1 MSIEDPRI
9 SATASENVSHD
20 FRQDI
25 HEDASIETSARQGV
39 EVAQA
44 DNNQQPEKTDRV
56 PAAPQTAAASAHPA
70 EIVPD
75 QNNVAH
81 LPADVSIDDIRVE
94 GNNLVLIQADGT
106 EIVIVNGALH
116 VPTFLLGEVELPQQ
130 AVIAAL
136 EQNNINVAA
145 GPDGSYSAHSGSP
158 SSGGNFDTIQ
168 QPPHLPPLIADLLQN
183 TDQPDGQPG
192 RLFGG
197 VGRHGQDATPPTSPA
212 VPDGSP
218 TVSLHVINLGNLA
231 ATLVL
236 DESAGIQ
243 TSPDNDTALADVA
256 DLFKGVSNQGFD
268 GHMNGAQYAT
278 AGLLQADI
286 QFGING
292 PAATN
297 AVQWSL
303 ELGSGN
309 NHDSGLKTTGGH
321 EIYFFEENGLIVGRY
336 DAENG
341 EVTSA
346 DPTAFAL
353 AIDPVT
359 GQLSMVQYVSIYNTD
374 SNSQDEID
382 FIKSGQVLAK
392 VTVSDFDGDKVDATV
407 DIGDKIGFS
416 DDGPILI
423 SVPAP
428 AGDYSGSFFFDGFTS
443 NGNAWNENSGVNNT
457 GVSGNW
463 HIAWADGSEGTPQLE
478 RVGDGYLGMH
488 SSTNGY
494 MIDLDASPGDVAV
507 SQVLKLAEG
516 ESYTLTFEAGAAQ
529 AGSKHLVVTFGG
541 VVVLEIDPPG
551 QMTTYSISIVGGAGN
566 ASNTLE
572 FKETGDADYYGTFL
586 ANVSVTGNSAIL
598 DDEDI
603 GKTGN
608 QGGTGDDGHGATA
621 TGTIDFDAGSD
632 GLGHIQITGLGSV
645 AGLGNAALSVM
656 YIDGTGKGTA
666 EVLGDGVWTPNGQ
679 GGSMSWSSLHVQ
691 NAIVVTVNADGTY
704 SVTLNAALAH
714 PATGTEDNLVLNF
727 GFDIYDGDGD
737 HVSGTISVNVDDD
750 SPSINQQALQ
760 SATVAEDDI
769 KTSFSQGT
777 SPNDGNADGSYT
789 GNASNNLP
797 GPATVSGSI
806 ANVVN
811 FGNDGKGGFS
821 FVSETTIK
829 TTLGALGLSSHHI
842 ALSYSIEDGALT
854 AKAGGH
860 VVFTL
865 TLSNDGDYTF
875 KLFDQIDHA
884 AGATRL
890 PVDFGGLIQ
899 ATDGDGDSI
908 PLTGGLKIAITDDAP
923 TTAGRAY
930 VSGTVEE
937 EQLNGNEDTSGGSGS
952 ATDDDISH
960 HGHFHDNTTAVVS
973 GSGANSLATL
983 VNTGADEGG
992 HFSFNS
998 ELVGDAIKTDGGAS
1012 VKSGG
1017 SLVSVTSVA
1026 EGVDA
1031 NGHYQTIT
1039 AGTTGEG
1046 AHSVF
1051 TLTVYDNGSWKFELK
1066 DNLDHSYGNN
1076 GEGVLKLDL
1085 SSLVQYTD
1093 FDNDSVTLDAKS
1105 FLVSVIDDVP
1115 VAAISASDRV
1125 APTLETQDH
1134 DTIGS
1139 GAGGTD
1145 TTAADFSG
1153 AFKITASYGADGA
1166 GTTNTTYAL
1175 SLSGNSHHDDHDDW
1189 DRGGFGDRVDSGLES
1204 NDHAIYLYE
1213 INGVIVGSTA
1223 SSSHSVGLSNT
1234 IFTISVDG
1242 TGKVTLTQYDAI
1254 DHVGNGNG
1262 SVISLDEGLVKLTAT
1277 VTITDHD
1284 GDKATDSASI
1294 DLGCNIKFDDDTP
1307 SITLTAG
1314 SDAALTLTTQDA
1326 DTIGNK
1332 SDTDSQNFAGV
1343 FPVGSSSYGA
1353 DGAGNIVKSYALS
1366 VTGQPD
1372 SHNRVDSLLD
1382 SHGQTI
1388 YLYKIGNTVYGS
1400 TSTSSNSSDVLQKA
1414 VFKIEVDN
1422 AGTDAGTVKLTQY
1435 SAIDHGGDGTVVSLA
1450 DNLVKLTATAT
1461 ITDGDGDQKSSNATI
1476 DLGGNISFEDD
1487 RPSIDV
1493 TVKSDAITVTT
1504 QDGDTIGTSYDKA
1517 TTSFTG
1523 AFTFATAYGADGAAT
1538 ANALVKSYALD
1549 VTGNVVNGLVN
1560 SGLESHDQAIY
1571 LYKIGGAIYGS
1582 TSTSSD
1588 TSAVQQ
1594 NAVFKIEVSSAGDV
1608 TLTQYDAIDHGGNGT
1623 LVSLADNL
1631 VKLTATATVT
1641 DGDNDQR
1648 SDSASIDL
1656 GGNIKFEDATPQAN
1670 KTTAASLDDEA
1681 QSNGIDQG
1689 AGDLTGAN
1697 LKTTSGTL
1705 NFSAGADGVKSIAI
1719 TGLSVINSK
1728 GVSNGDL
1735 YVLYV
1740 DNSGVAHA
1748 EKVTFAWNGTT
1759 NSYVGTSAHFSGSGG
1774 QAAAVVV
1781 TVDQTGAYSISINAP
1796 LADPFNTS
1804 ANTVVAGSKYE
1815 DNLTLNFTYQVMDGD
1830 NDTSSNTLSVTINDD
1845 SPTLGTASSAI
1856 SVTGIGTPVTGILDF
1871 HAGADGAG
1879 HASLAGNNAP
1889 ENLVSGGQAVHY
1901 WVSDDGAT
1909 LIAYTGNGLNADGT
1923 PKDGATLVFKLEIA
1937 NNEQGYT
1944 FTEYKAF
1951 GTSTTTTTTTAETL
1965 TDLDHA
1971 NKKAESVN
1979 ITTDNGTIVAVVSG
1993 GHVDSKGHVVSQ
2005 LVNSSNQGF
2014 GLESNNIG
2022 AGDYLEFN
2030 FHQTVDSQPDPTS
2043 VTFSFFKDA
2052 TVQYV
2057 VHYSD
2062 GTTASGSATVIAAN
2076 GLTITAPGHATIL
2089 DVEFSNIDD
2098 KTKIDL
2104 SSVTIGTT
2112 TTTTTTSSTTDL
2124 SFTANLTDGDGD
2136 AVTATINVHAVTNS
2150 APTITVTPTGGV
2162 AGGHNSVDEAG
2173 LSTGSHHADGSAAST
2188 GTIQLNDAD
2197 GNGDIKSVTIDGHTF
2212 AVTDLVGTT
2221 GQTVEGDHGTL
2232 KVYGYNSSNGTLS
2245 YSYTLTTAVTGT
2257 TANNGANI
2265 VTGGD
2270 SFTVSVTDKSGA
2282 TSSTGA
2288 ITIDIKDDVPTAN
2301 ADSSTQSV
2309 ENAAVV
2315 VNVLANDV
2323 AGADGVDPSTANGK
2337 VSLVAGSV
2345 RLDGTTLVADSHV
2358 VYLGNGQFQYTPAAG
2373 EEGTVTFRYQIVD
2386 GDGDPSVATVTITL
2400 HADSTPT
2407 ISIGTVSDTSVNEAG
2422 LAGGST
2428 ATTDDPTNT
2437 QDASETATGSFKIE
2451 TGEDTVGHVYVTDK
2465 DNHQIDVTNAG
2476 TAGIMVH
2483 GQYGDLT
2490 VTHSGGAYSYSYTLA
2505 DKTSGDTAHESF
2517 AVQVVD
2523 SDGDPQST
2531 TLTINIVDDVPTA
2544 NSDAKAVTA
2553 NDTLAVNAV
2562 DGVLHNDIAGADGF
2576 ASGGAVVGVE
2586 AGATAGGEASST
2598 VGQTVPGT
2606 YGTLT
2611 LNADGSYS
2619 YVADEDA
2626 AKNLIKGATETDTF
2640 TYTIKDGDGD
2650 LAHTTLTF
2658 TVTGANHLPTV
2669 SVTPAGGGHNLVD
2682 EAGIA
2687 ATGTQ
2692 SAGSAAGDGSSVTT
2706 GTITLT
2712 DVDGNSDI
2720 KSVTIG
2726 DDTFDVADLVGPTGE
2741 TVEGTHGTLTVYGYD
2756 AVNGTLSYSYTL
2768 TSAVTGSAANN
2779 GAETVTG
2786 GDSFTVSVTDK
2797 SGDTSSPSSTI
2808 TIDIKDDV
2816 PSVVVTKTGD
2826 DAGIVATTD
2835 DVTGSNNSLTAD
2847 FSNLFTAEPTYGA
2860 DGNGGGAV
2868 PALSYSLSVEG
2879 LSSSVDHV
2887 ASNLTAMGGGTIYL
2901 TQLPNGT
2908 IVGYTGSTVPTG
2920 TSGSGV
2926 VFSASV
2932 NSDTGVVTLTQYAAI
2947 DHGSSDLA
2955 TLTDGLVHL
2964 TASTTVTDG
2973 DGDVGSGSKTIDIG
2987 ANLQFQDAKP
2997 LAPNAISVTVNAG
3010 STQSAQAVNA
3020 AFVLDVSRSISNADY
3035 IKELQAVEAAAEKL
3049 FTSSGTAITVI
3060 AFADSAKTLETYADY
3075 STLKAAIDSLISTA
3089 NAAGNTVQSA
3099 RAGINT
3105 TGTDYTDALNEV
3117 RNSFNPVSGSN
3128 KQVFFISDGDPN
3140 QNTSFGLP
3148 TTNDAYNQWK
3158 SYVTS
3163 KGINV
3168 TAIGIG
3174 GDVSTNTLGQ
3184 VDVDAHGGPT
3194 AVVSLTNFGALVD
3207 TLVALVPVA
3216 ASTNGSILTGT
3227 SGEVLG
3233 SFGADGG
3240 HVQSITIDGK
3250 TYAYDASAANSVT
3263 PANGGP
3269 TSSHYVTIQTAN
3281 GGTLTFYFVND
3292 AGHSA
3297 GDYSYTAPATVTH
3310 NEQEVINFTL
3320 VDNDGDP
3327 ASNTLTINVH
3337 DTTPPAAP
3345 VIASVVDNVPS
3356 SGTATIASGG
3366 VTNDNTPTI
3375 SGTAEAGATVH
3386 IYANGSS
3393 TEIGHT
3399 TADATTGA
3407 WTFTPT
3413 ALADATY
3420 TFTAKATDAAG
3431 NTGAASGVYT
3441 VTVDA
3446 TAPTAAV
3453 AITSIAED
3461 TGTSNTDFITNDS
3474 SLVVRGTNGTL
3485 ATGETVQISTDGGTT
3500 WNPVTPGTGSSSGTW
3515 SYTVSNATT
3524 TTYEVRVVDL
3534 AGNIGNTASQ
3544 LVTIDKVA
3552 PTVTIAVDQTSFNL
3566 ADKTATVTLTF
3577 SETPKN
3583 FVLEDISASHG
3594 TISNLQST
3602 TNPLVYTATY
3612 VADSYTG
3619 TDTIKVNAN
3628 KFTDTAGNSN
3638 TAASSV
3644 SFNIDTQAPSA
3655 PTLALGTGVANG
3667 ATAAEATASAG
3678 VIKVTGESGDAITV
3692 TFTNGANSVSKTLS
3706 GNGSAQAVTLTSGDL
3721 ATLGDGTVTVSATQ
3735 TDAAGNAQTAAAT
3748 TTSFVLDMHAPT
3760 VVITDDVSATT
3771 ANIADGAITYTL
3783 TFSEAVSGL
3792 TVDEITVTG
3801 GTKGTLTA
3809 VSSTVYKLDVT
3820 PAADTDTGTITVKVS
3835 SNVVTDAAG
3844 NGNTEATQA
3853 TQSYDTKAPTA
3864 PGKPDLATTSDS
3876 GSSNTDNIT
3885 NDNTPTFTGT
3895 GTTGSVVTLYDG
3907 TTAIGVGTVVNGNYS
3922 ITASTLLDGTHSI
3935 TAVTTDAAGN
3945 STSSAALSVVI
3956 DTAAPEVSG
3965 STSNLINGS
3974 GKFSLSVTDTGGS
3987 GVSTVHV
3994 AAGSSS
4000 FDPSLASGTAT
4011 NGTWQKSTQS
4021 ISNNSSLTITLTDV
4035 AGNIATKGG
4044 TAPAGTSGEAI
4055 NLALSAPA
4063 DHAGAVSL
4071 TVAGLPAGW
4080 SLNEGTHNADGT
4092 WSVMTNDPSSLTV
4105 TSPDGYTGALVLQVT
4120 QTWTNSDGSTGTAY
4134 IADNVEAYAKGSPI
4148 FAWSGDDTLTASS
4161 GDDTLVFANKIGT
4174 DVVHSFD
4181 TARDKIDLIGFAGFS
4196 SFADVL
4202 AHLST
4207 DASGNAVIT
4216 LGDGQTITLA
4226 GVSAASLSADD
4237 FLFNETPVT
4246 HNTGDMVLAD
4256 GSLMPFSGTLDN
4268 TGSIHIASTGSE
4280 TNFEIVQHGLTLTG
4294 GGTVTLSDNAA
4305 NVIFGSA
4312 DSVMLTNVDN
4322 TISGAGQLGE
4332 GHLTLVNKGTIIAD
4346 GSNAL
4351 VIDTGDH
4358 AVVNTGTLEATGT
4371 GGLDVHSDI
4380 VNDGLLWAN
4389 GGNLDLEGNVSGNG
4403 TVHLSGHAGL
4413 EIGGAFSQAIILDTD
4428 AQSAITIDHA
4438 ASFTGTIA
4446 GLDGNDT
4453 LHFGD
4458 ISAATASF
4466 SYAENAAGT
4475 GGLLTVTDG
4484 THTATIGLNG
4494 DYSAGDFSIGSDGGL
4509 VEIDFSGIGHL
4520 YGTDG
4525 SDTLT
4530 SGGGYTM
4537 TGGAGADTFVLDT
4550 DALKDVSMA
4559 DVITDYKAS
4568 EGDTLDV
4575 SKLLDSLLGHE
4586 ASEAEALASVKTTVS
4601 GADTV
4606 VSVNANGGWH
4616 DVAVL
4621 QNTTEAVK
4629 ILFDDKH
4636 DTTTAPHV
4644 G

>member
-44 DNNQQPEKTDRV
+44 DNSQQPEKTDRV
-56 PAAPQTAAASAHPA
+56 PAAPQTVAASAHPT

-243 TSPDNDTALADVA
+243 TSPDNDTALSDIA

-297 AVQWSL
+297 AIQWSL

-346 DPTAFAL
+346 DPAAFAL

-529 AGSKHLVVTFGG
+529 AGNKHLVVTFGG

-572 FKETGDADYYGTFL
+572 FKETGHADYYGTFL

-598 DDEDI
+598 DDEDV
-603 GKTGN
+603 GKAGN

-621 TGTIDFDAGSD
+621 FGTIDFDAGSD
-632 GLGHIQITGLGSV
+632 GLGHIQITGLESV

-656 YIDGTGKGTA
+656 YIDDAGKGTA
-666 EVLGDGVWTPNGQ
+666 EALGEGVWTPNGQ

-750 SPSINQQALQ
+750 SPSINREALQ

-769 KTSFSQGT
+769 KTSLSQGT

-811 FGNDGKGGFS
+811 FGSDGKGGFS
-821 FVSETTIK
+821 FTGDLSS
-829 TTLGALGLSSHHI
+829 LGALSSHGD
-842 ALSYSIEDGALT
+842 ALSYTVANGVLT
-854 AKAGGH
+854 ATAGEGEGAR

-875 KLFDQIDHA
+875 KLFDQLDH
-884 AGATRL
+884 GTDATNGS
-890 PVDFGGLIQ
+890 VSIDFGGLIQ

-923 TTAGRAY
+923 TTAGRAH

-960 HGHFHDNTTAVVS
+960 HGHFHDNTTPLVS

-998 ELVGDAIKTDGGAS
+998 ELVGNAIETDGGAS

-1046 AHSVF
+1046 AHDVF

-1066 DNLDHSYGNN
+1066 DNLDHNYGNN

-1115 VAAISASDRV
+1115 VAAISASDSK

-1145 TTAADFSG
+1145 TASADFSG
-1153 AFKITASYGADGA
+1153 AFKITSSYGADGA

-1189 DRGGFGDRVDSGLES
+1189 DLGGFGDRVDSGLES

-1284 GDKATDSASI
+1284 GDKATNSASI

-1326 DTIGNK
+1326 DTIDTKYSAK
-1332 SDTDSQNFAGV
+1332 SDAASQNFAGV
-1343 FPVGSSSYGA
+1343 FTVGSSSYGA

-1461 ITDGDGDQKSSNATI
+1461 ITDGDGDQKNSNATI
-1476 DLGGNISFEDD
+1476 DLGGNIRFEDD
-1487 RPSIDV
+1487 GPSIDV

-1504 QDGDTIGTSYDKA
+1504 QDGDTIGANFDTS
-1517 TTSFTG
+1517 TTGFAG
-1523 AFTFATAYGADGAAT
+1523 AFTLATSYGADGAAPT
-1538 ANALVKSYALD
+1538 DGLVKSYALD
-1549 VTGNVVNGLVN
+1549 VTGNAVNGLVN

-1608 TLTQYDAIDHGGNGT
+1608 TLTQYDAIDHGDNSSV
-1623 LVSLADNL
+1623 VSLANNL
-1631 VKLTATATVT
+1631 VKLTATATIT

-1656 GGNIKFEDATPQAN
+1656 GGNIRFEDATPQARL
-1670 KTTAASLDDEA
+1670 TTTDSLDDEA
-1681 QSNGIDQG
+1681 QANGING
-1689 AGDLTGAN
+1689 SAGDLSGDN

-1759 NSYVGTSAHFSGSGG
+1759 SSYVGTSAHFSGSGG
-1774 QAAAVVV
+1774 QDAAVVV
-1781 TVDQTGAYSISINAP
+1781 TVSQAGAYTVTINAP

-1815 DNLTLNFTYQVMDGD
+1815 DNLTLNFTYRVTDGD
-1830 NDTSSNTLSVTINDD
+1830 NDTQSNTLSVTVNDD
-1845 SPTLGTASSAI
+1845 SPTMGNATSAI
-1856 SVTGIGTPVTGILDF
+1856 SVTGIGAVNGTLDF

-1879 HASLAGNNAP
+1879 HASLAGNTAP
-1889 ENLVSGGQAVHY
+1889 ENLVSNGEPVHY
-1901 WVSDDGAT
+1901 WVSSDGAT
-1909 LIAYTGNGLNADGT
+1909 LIAYTGAVVTSQPTAN
-1923 PKDGATLVFKLEIA
+1923 LVFKLVI
-1937 NNEQGYT
+1937 NNSESGYT
-1944 FTEYKAF
+1944 FTEYASF
-1951 GTSTTTTTTTAETL
+1951 GTSTTTTTSTATVYG
-1965 TDLDHA
+1965 DA
-1971 NKKAESVN
+1971 NHGLSYSNQPQDTVKVSSGGQ
-1979 ITTDNGTIVAVVSG
+1979 TVAVVSG
-1993 GHVDSKGHVVSQ
+1993 SDD
-2005 LVNSSNQGF
+2005 VNSSSNGF
-2014 GLESNNIG
+2014 GIG
-2022 AGDYLEFN
+2022 NANFN
-2030 FHQTVDSQPDPTS
+2030 YGEKIKFDFNSSGPNS
-2043 VTFSFFKDA
+2043 VTFGFSAGASSEKVSYKVIF
-2052 TVQYV
+2052 
-2057 VHYSD
+2057 SD
-2062 GTTASGSATVIAAN
+2062 NTSQNYTNVGTGGPLTIAAAAGKTIASVEFTGTTSGES
-2076 GLTITAPGHATIL
+2076 L
-2089 DVEFSNIDD
+2089 
-2098 KTKIDL
+2098 KIDL
-2104 SSVTIGTT
+2104 STVTVGTT
-2112 TTTTTTSSTTDL
+2112 TTTTTVSTTTDL
-2124 SFTANLTDGDGD
+2124 HFTAKLTDGDGD
-2136 AVTATINVHAVTNS
+2136 AVSATINVHAVSNS

-2162 AGGHNSVDEAG
+2162 AGGQNSVDEAG

-2245 YSYTLTTAVTGT
+2245 YSYTLTSAVTGS
-2257 TANNGANI
+2257 TANNGANT

-2270 SFTVSVTDKSGA
+2270 SFTVSVTDNSGA
-2282 TSSTGA
+2282 TSATGA

-2301 ADSSTQSV
+2301 ADNSTQSS
-2309 ENAAVV
+2309 ENAVVV
-2315 VNVLANDV
+2315 VNVFENDV
-2323 AGADGVDPSTANGK
+2323 AGADGVNTSAASGK
-2337 VSLVAGSV
+2337 VILVAGSV
-2345 RLDGTTLVADSHV
+2345 LLNGTTAVADSHV
-2358 VYLGNGQFQYTPAAG
+2358 EYLGNGQLQYTPAPG

-2386 GDGDPSVATVTITL
+2386 GDGDPSTATVTITL
-2400 HADSTPT
+2400 RADSTPR
-2407 ISIGTVSDTSVNEAG
+2407 ISFGTDSDMSVNEAG

-2476 TAGIMVH
+2476 TAGIVVH

-2553 NDTLAVNAV
+2553 NDTLTV
-2562 DGVLHNDIAGADGF
+2562 DATNGVLHNDIPGADGF
-2576 ASGGAVVGVE
+2576 ASGGGVVGVE
-2586 AGATAGGEASST
+2586 LGETDGVEDADT
-2598 VGQTVPGT
+2598 VGTIVQGT
-2606 YGTLT
+2606 YGKLT
-2611 LNADGSYS
+2611 LNAGGSYS
-2619 YVADEDA
+2619 YEADAEA
-2626 AKNLIKGATETDTF
+2626 AKDLVKGEKATETF

-2650 LAHTTLTF
+2650 LSHTTLTF

-2669 SVTPAGGGHNLVD
+2669 SVTPTDGVAGNHNSVD

-2687 ATGTQ
+2687 ATSTQ
-2692 SAGSAAGDGSSVTT
+2692 PAGSSAGDDSNVTT

-2712 DVDGNSDI
+2712 DADGSSDLDHVTVTYTVGGI
-2720 KSVTIG
+2720 SHSVEVAIT
-2726 DDTFDVADLVGPTGE
+2726 DLADTEIETDLGVLSFT
-2741 TVEGTHGTLTVYGYD
+2741 GYD
-2756 AVNGTLSYSYTL
+2756 NGVVNYSYTL
-2768 TSAVTGSAANN
+2768 THAAADVANSAESDTFSLTVTDADGETSAA
-2779 GAETVTG
+2779 ASLV
-2786 GDSFTVSVTDK
+2786 
-2797 SGDTSSPSSTI
+2797 
-2808 TIDIKDDV
+2808 IDIVDDV
-2816 PSVVVTKTGD
+2816 PTAHDGTNSVVEGATIANGNVFTDGTDADVFGADGKATG
-2826 DAGIVATTD
+2826 GGVVGVA
-2835 DVTGSNNSLTAD
+2835 TGSNTGTALSTGVDQEIEGNYGKLTLHA
-2847 FSNLFTAEPTYGA
+2847 NGTYTYTANPDSYVS
-2860 DGNGGGAV
+2860 GAV
-2868 PALSYSLSVEG
+2868 
-2879 LSSSVDHV
+2879 DHFV
-2887 ASNLTAMGGGTIYL
+2887 YTIE
-2901 TQLPNGT
+2901 
-2908 IVGYTGSTVPTG
+2908 
-2920 TSGSGV
+2920 
-2926 VFSASV
+2926 
-2932 NSDTGVVTLTQYAAI
+2932 
-2947 DHGSSDLA
+2947 
-2955 TLTDGLVHL
+2955 
-2964 TASTTVTDG
+2964 DG
-2973 DGDVGSGSKTIDIG
+2973 DGDTSTAKLDITVTNDPIAALPGSVTVNESALASGTDSAHPTNVSASGQLSATGAANSTLTYALEGTGQGVHGSIQINANGSYTYTLTSAATDTTHTQG
-2987 ANLQFQDAKP
+2987 ANTENGIDTFTYKVTDGYGNTSTNTITINAIDDAP
-2997 LAPNAISVTVNAG
+2997 SAPDAISVTVNAG

-3060 AFADSAKTLETYADY
+3060 AFADSAKTLGTYTSYNA
-3075 STLKAAIDSLISTA
+3075 LKADIDSLISTA
-3089 NAAGNTVQSA
+3089 NAAGNTVQNT

-3117 RNSFNPVSGSN
+3117 RASFNPVSGSN

-3148 TTNDAYNQWK
+3148 TTNSAY
-3158 SYVTS
+3158 TS
-3163 KGINV
+3163 WQNYITTNGINV

-3174 GDVSTNTLGQ
+3174 NDVSTSTLGQ
-3184 VDVDAHGGPT
+3184 VDVDANGGSA
-3194 AVVSLTNFGALVD
+3194 AVVALTSFGALVD

-3250 TYAYDASAANSVT
+3250 TYIYDTQAANSAT
-3263 PANGGP
+3263 LANGGA

-3281 GGTLTFYFVND
+3281 GGQLTFYFVAD
-3292 AGHSA
+3292 SGSGHSA
-3297 GDYSYTAPATVTH
+3297 GDYSYTAPATVTQDK
-3310 NEQEVINFTL
+3310 QEVISFTL
-3320 VDNDGDP
+3320 VDNDGDT
-3327 ASNTLTINVH
+3327 AGNTLTINVH

-3345 VIASVVDNVPS
+3345 VILSVVDNVPS
-3356 SGTATIASGG
+3356 GSVTIATGG
-3366 VTNDNTPTI
+3366 QTNDNTPTI
-3375 SGTAEAGATVH
+3375 SGMAEAGATVH

-3446 TAPTAAV
+3446 TAPTVTISDNVTGEAHGNVTYTFQFSETVTGFTASD
-3453 AITSIAED
+3453 IT
-3461 TGTSNTDFITNDS
+3461 
-3474 SLVVRGTNGTL
+3474 VTNGTKGTFT
-3485 ATGETVQISTDGGTT
+3485 AVDGDTYT
-3500 WNPVTPGTGSSSGTW
+3500 LVVTPTAGSEGNITVSVGAGAAIDAANNNSIAASDSNQAFDTKAP
-3515 SYTVSNATT
+3515 TVSNEAITGATGAQNNYLNANDT
-3524 TTYEVRVVDL
+3524 V
-3534 AGNIGNTASQ
+3534 S
-3544 LVTIDKVA
+3544 VTVA
-3552 PTVTIAVDQTSFNL
+3552 FNEAVTVTGMPRL
-3566 ADKTATVTLTF
+3566 ALNVGGSTVYANYSGGSGTNSLTF
-3577 SETPKN
+3577 TYTIQSSQT
-3583 FVLEDISASHG
+3583 DQDGIS
-3594 TISNLQST
+3594 I
-3602 TNPLVYTATY
+3602 
-3612 VADSYTG
+3612 
-3619 TDTIKVNAN
+3619 
-3628 KFTDTAGNSN
+3628 NSN
-3638 TAASSV
+3638 
-3644 SFNIDTQAPSA
+3644 
-3655 PTLALGTGVANG
+3655 ALSLNG
-3667 ATAAEATASAG
+3667 ATIKDAAGNDATLTYGSVSSNNSYKVDTTGPTLTITTADASDDTVYGTVSDSGSGVSSVTVTRNGNNTLGTDNTVSSGNWSISSTNFNSSHTVTATA
-3678 VIKVTGESGDAITV
+3678 
-3692 TFTNGANSVSKTLS
+3692 
-3706 GNGSAQAVTLTSGDL
+3706 
-3721 ATLGDGTVTVSATQ
+3721 
-3735 TDAAGNAQTAAAT
+3735 TDAAGNT
-3748 TTSFVLDMHAPT
+3748 TT
-3760 VVITDDVSATT
+3760 VSK
-3771 ANIADGAITYTL
+3771 D
-3783 TFSEAVSGL
+3783 AV
-3792 TVDEITVTG
+3792 
-3801 GTKGTLTA
+3801 
-3809 VSSTVYKLDVT
+3809 
-3820 PAADTDTGTITVKVS
+3820 
-3835 SNVVTDAAG
+3835 
-3844 NGNTEATQA
+3844 
-3853 TQSYDTKAPTA
+3853 
-3864 PGKPDLATTSDS
+3864 
-3876 GSSNTDNIT
+3876 
-3885 NDNTPTFTGT
+3885 
-3895 GTTGSVVTLYDG
+3895 
-3907 TTAIGVGTVVNGNYS
+3907 
-3922 ITASTLLDGTHSI
+3922 
-3935 TAVTTDAAGN
+3935 
-3945 STSSAALSVVI
+3945 
-3956 DTAAPEVSG
+3956 
-3965 STSNLINGS
+3965 
-3974 GKFSLSVTDTGGS
+3974 
-3987 GVSTVHV
+3987 
-3994 AAGSSS
+3994 
-4000 FDPSLASGTAT
+4000 
-4011 NGTWQKSTQS
+4011 
-4021 ISNNSSLTITLTDV
+4021 
-4035 AGNIATKGG
+4035 
-4044 TAPAGTSGEAI
+4044 APAGTSGEAI
-4055 NLALSAPA
+4055 NLALHAPA
-4063 DHAGAVSL
+4063 DHVGAVSL
-4071 TVAGLPAGW
+4071 TVAGVPAGW
-4080 SLNEGTHNADGT
+4080 VLSEGTHNADGS
-4092 WSVMTNDPSSLTV
+4092 WSVVTSDPSSLTV
-4105 TSPDGYTGALVLQVT
+4105 TSPDGYTGALVLQVSES
-4120 QTWTNSDGSTGTAY
+4120 WTNADGTTGTAY
-4134 IADNVEAYAKGSPI
+4134 IADNVEAYAKGAPI

-4226 GVSAASLSADD
+4226 GVTAASLSADD

-4246 HNTGDMVLAD
+4246 HNTGDLVLSD

-4312 DSVMLTNVDN
+4312 DSVTLTNVDN

-4389 GGNLDLEGNVSGNG
+4389 GGSLDLEGNVSGSG

>member
-94 GNNLVLIQADGT
+94 GNNLVLIQAEGT

-243 TSPDNDTALADVA
+243 TSPDNDTALSDIA

-336 DAENG
+336 DAESG

-346 DPTAFAL
+346 DPAAFAL

-359 GQLSMVQYVSIYNTD
+359 GQLSMVQYVSIYNAD

-443 NGNAWNENSGVNNT
+443 NGNAWNENSGVNST

-551 QMTTYSISIVGGAGN
+551 QMTTFSISIVGGAGN

-598 DDEDI
+598 DDEDV
-603 GKTGN
+603 GKAGN

-621 TGTIDFDAGSD
+621 FGTIDFDAGSD

-769 KTSFSQGT
+769 KTSLSQGT

-797 GPATVSGSI
+797 GPATASGSI

-811 FGNDGKGGFS
+811 FGSDGKGGFS
-821 FVSETTIK
+821 FTGDLSS
-829 TTLGALGLSSHHI
+829 LGALSSHGD
-842 ALSYSIEDGALT
+842 ALSYTVANGVLT
-854 AKAGGH
+854 ATAGEGEGAR

-875 KLFDQIDHA
+875 KLFDQLDH
-884 AGATRL
+884 GTDATNGSL
-890 PVDFGGLIQ
+890 SIDFGGLIQ

-908 PLTGGLKIAITDDAP
+908 PLTGGLTIAITDDAP
-923 TTAGRAY
+923 TTAGRAH

-992 HFSFNS
+992 HFSF
-998 ELVGDAIKTDGGAS
+998 VAS
-1012 VKSGG
+1012 SG
-1017 SLVSVTSVA
+1017 TNI
-1026 EGVDA
+1026 VDA
-1031 NGHYQTIT
+1031 NGHPVAIVDANGYPVNSDGYPVTITSVASYDGYQVLT

-1051 TLTVYDNGSWKFELK
+1051 TLIVYDNGSWKFELK

-1093 FDNDSVTLDAKS
+1093 FDNDNVTLDAKS

-1115 VAAISASDRV
+1115 VAAISASASK

-1145 TTAADFSG
+1145 TASADFSG
-1153 AFKITASYGADGA
+1153 AFKTTTSHGADGA

-1223 SSSHSVGLSNT
+1223 SSSHSVGQGNT

-1326 DTIGNK
+1326 DTIDTKYSAK
-1332 SDTDSQNFAGV
+1332 SDTASQNFAGV
-1343 FPVGSSSYGA
+1343 FTVGSSSYGA
-1353 DGAGNIVKSYALS
+1353 DGAGNIIKSYALS

-1476 DLGGNISFEDD
+1476 DLGGNIRFEDD
-1487 RPSIDV
+1487 GPSIDV
-1493 TVKSDAITVTT
+1493 TVKNQDVTVTT
-1504 QDGDTIGTSYDKA
+1504 QDSATIGSSSDTA
-1517 TTSFTG
+1517 TANFDLAFSVNTSF
-1523 AFTFATAYGADGAAT
+1523 GADGAAT
-1538 ANALVKSYALD
+1538 ANPVIRSYSLD
-1549 VTGNVVNGLVN
+1549 VTGSAQDGLVA
-1560 SGLESHDQAIY
+1560 SGLESQGHEIY
-1571 LYKIGGAIYGS
+1571 LYEVNGQIVGS
-1582 TSTSSD
+1582 TALNSD
-1588 TSAVQQ
+1588 DVGSA
-1594 NAVFKIEVSSAGDV
+1594 NTVFSISVNSVTGVV
-1608 TLTQYDAIDHGGNGT
+1608 TLTQYDAIDHVGAGNGS
-1623 LVSLADNL
+1623 VISLNNGL
-1631 VKLTATATVT
+1631 VKLTASATVT
-1641 DGDNDQR
+1641 DGDGDQR

-1656 GGNIKFEDATPQAN
+1656 GGNIRFQDATPQARA
-1670 KTTAASLDDEA
+1670 TTAPSLDDEA
-1681 QSNGIDQG
+1681 QSHGIDGG

-1705 NFSAGADGVKSIAI
+1705 NFSAGADGVKSIEI
-1719 TGLSVINSK
+1719 TGLSVVNSK
-1728 GVSNGDL
+1728 NQNNGEL
-1735 YVLYV
+1735 HVLYV
-1740 DNSGVAHA
+1740 DGEGVAHA
-1748 EKVTFAWNGTT
+1748 EKVTFTWNSAT
-1759 NSYVGTSAHFSGSGG
+1759 NSYVGTSDHFSGSGG

-1781 TVDQTGAYSISINAP
+1781 TVDQAGAYSISINAP

-1815 DNLTLNFTYQVMDGD
+1815 DNLTLNFTYQVTDGD
-1830 NDTSSNTLSVTINDD
+1830 NDTQSKTLSVTVNDD
-1845 SPTLGTASSAI
+1845 SPTMGNATSAI
-1856 SVTGIGTPVTGILDF
+1856 SMTGISTVIGLLDF

-1879 HASLAGNNAP
+1879 HASLAGNSAP
-1889 ENLVSGGQAVHY
+1889 ENLVSNGQAVHY
-1901 WVSDDGAT
+1901 WISSDGAT
-1909 LIAYTGNGLNADGT
+1909 LIAYTGSVVTGSVA
-1923 PKDGATLVFKLEIA
+1923 PATGSQVFKLEIA
-1937 NNEQGYT
+1937 GNEQGYT
-1944 FTEYKAF
+1944 FTEYKTF
-1951 GTSTTTTTTTAETL
+1951 GTSTTTTTSTATVYGDANHAL
-1965 TDLDHA
+1965 THSNQPASKVD
-1971 NKKAESVN
+1971 V
-1979 ITTDNGTIVAVVSG
+1979 TSG
-1993 GHVDSKGHVVSQ
+1993 GHKIAEVTGSANVVG
-2005 LVNSSNQGF
+2005 SSNGF
-2014 GLESNNIG
+2014 GVGNGNFDTNEKIKFDFSESDPNSVKFDFASG
-2022 AGDYLEFN
+2022 R
-2030 FHQTVDSQPDPTS
+2030 DSEKVS
-2043 VTFSFFKDA
+2043 YKVIF
-2052 TVQYV
+2052 
-2057 VHYSD
+2057 SD
-2062 GTTASGSATVIAAN
+2062 GTTQNASSVGTGSP
-2076 GLTITAPGHATIL
+2076 LTITAATGKTIVS
-2089 DVEFSNIDD
+2089 VEFTGGSNAQL
-2098 KTKIDL
+2098 KIDL
-2104 SSVTIGTT
+2104 STATVGTT
-2112 TTTTTTSSTTDL
+2112 TTTTTVSTTTDL
-2124 SFTANLTDGDGD
+2124 SFAAKLTDGDGD

-2162 AGGHNSVDEAG
+2162 AGGHNSVDEAA
-2173 LSTGSHHADGSAAST
+2173 LATGSHHDGAGSATTSGIIHLFDVDST
-2188 GTIQLNDAD
+2188 SSAN
-2197 GNGDIKSVTIDGHTF
+2197 DIKSLTVSLG
-2212 AVTDLVGTT
+2212 GNTT
-2221 GQTVEGDHGTL
+2221 TLSVSALTGSNPISFDAAHGTL
-2232 KVYGYNSSNGTLS
+2232 VITGYNPTTGDINYT
-2245 YSYTLTTAVTGT
+2245 YTLNKAVTN
-2257 TANNGANI
+2257 AAGA
-2265 VTGGD
+2265 D
-2270 SFTVSVTDKSGA
+2270 SASDTFTLTVTDQSNA
-2282 TSSTGA
+2282 TSTASLV
-2288 ITIDIKDDVPTAN
+2288 IDIADDVPTAN
-2301 ADSSTQSV
+2301 ADTITFSAGS
-2309 ENAAVV
+2309 ADFGG
-2315 VNVLANDV
+2315 NVLQADIAGNVADV
-2323 AGADGVDPSTANGK
+2323 FGADGRATSGAVVGVA
-2337 VSLVAGSV
+2337 AGS
-2345 RLDGTTLVADSHV
+2345 T
-2358 VYLGNGQFQYTPAAG
+2358 
-2373 EEGTVTFRYQIVD
+2373 
-2386 GDGDPSVATVTITL
+2386 
-2400 HADSTPT
+2400 
-2407 ISIGTVSDTSVNEAG
+2407 
-2422 LAGGST
+2422 
-2428 ATTDDPTNT
+2428 
-2437 QDASETATGSFKIE
+2437 
-2451 TGEDTVGHVYVTDK
+2451 
-2465 DNHQIDVTNAG
+2465 TNAVSG
-2476 TAGIMVH
+2476 NVNAVGINTASIA
-2483 GQYGDLT
+2483 GQYGSLVMHAD
-2490 VTHSGGAYSYSYTLA
+2490 GSYTYTRTPGSA
-2505 DKTSGDTAHESF
+2505 GGGSDVFTYTIEDNDGDTST
-2517 AVQVVD
+2517 
-2523 SDGDPQST
+2523 T
-2531 TLTINIVDDVPTA
+2531 TLTINIGNSTPSLGDLPVPTVQTAANTVYEAGLDERGGEPAGSDGTKSTTASGNITFTSVDGVSAVILGGATISSNSSHPTVIADCLIGSLSAWYEYNPVSGVGAIHYSYTLLDNAASDKVAATFVVGVADNDNQTSTTGQLTINIIDDMPTA
-2544 NSDAKAVTA
+2544 NFDENDVTA
-2553 NDTLAVNAV
+2553 NDTLTV
-2562 DGVLHNDIAGADGF
+2562 DATNGVLHNDIPGADGF
-2576 ASGGAVVGVE
+2576 ASGGGVVGVE
-2586 AGATAGGEASST
+2586 LGETDGVEDADT
-2598 VGQTVPGT
+2598 VGTIVQGT
-2606 YGTLT
+2606 YGKLT
-2611 LNADGSYS
+2611 LNAGGSYS
-2619 YVADEDA
+2619 YEADAEA
-2626 AKNLIKGATETDTF
+2626 AKDLVKGEKATETF

-2650 LAHTTLTF
+2650 LSHTTLTF

-2669 SVTPAGGGHNLVD
+2669 SVTPTDGVAGSHNSVD

-2687 ATGTQ
+2687 ATSTQ
-2692 SAGSAAGDGSSVTT
+2692 PAGSSAGDDSNVTT

-2712 DVDGNSDI
+2712 DADGSSDLDHVTVTYTVGGI
-2720 KSVTIG
+2720 SHSVEVAIT
-2726 DDTFDVADLVGPTGE
+2726 DLADTEIETDLGVLSFT
-2741 TVEGTHGTLTVYGYD
+2741 GYD
-2756 AVNGTLSYSYTL
+2756 NGVVNYSYTL
-2768 TSAVTGSAANN
+2768 THAAADVANSAESDTFSLTVTDADGETSAA
-2779 GAETVTG
+2779 ASLV
-2786 GDSFTVSVTDK
+2786 
-2797 SGDTSSPSSTI
+2797 
-2808 TIDIKDDV
+2808 IDIVDDV
-2816 PSVVVTKTGD
+2816 PTAHDGTNSVVEGATIANGNVFTDGT
-2826 DAGIVATTD
+2826 DA
-2835 DVTGSNNSLTAD
+2835 DV
-2847 FSNLFTAEPTYGA
+2847 FGA
-2860 DGNGGGAV
+2860 DGQATGGGV
-2868 PALSYSLSVEG
+2868 VG
-2879 LSSSVDHV
+2879 V
-2887 ASNLTAMGGGTIYL
+2887 A
-2901 TQLPNGT
+2901 
-2908 IVGYTGSTVPTG
+2908 TG
-2920 TSGSGV
+2920 
-2926 VFSASV
+2926 
-2932 NSDTGVVTLTQYAAI
+2932 SDTGTALSTGVDQEIEGNYGKLTLHANGTYTYTANPDSYVSGAV
-2947 DHGSSDLA
+2947 DHFVY
-2955 TLTDGLVHL
+2955 TIK
-2964 TASTTVTDG
+2964 DG
-2973 DGDVGSGSKTIDIG
+2973 DGDTSTAKLDITVTNDPIAAQPGSVTVNESALASGTDSAHPTNASASGQLSATGAANSTLTYALEGTGQGVHGSIQINANGSYTYTLTSVATDTTHTQG
-2987 ANLQFQDAKP
+2987 ANTENGIDTFTYKVTDGYGNTSTNTIAINAIDDAP
-2997 LAPNAISVTVNAG
+2997 SAPNAISVTVNAG

-3060 AFADSAKTLETYADY
+3060 AFADSAKTLGTYADY

-3117 RNSFNPVSGSN
+3117 RASFNPVSGSN

-3148 TTNDAYNQWK
+3148 TTNSAY
-3158 SYVTS
+3158 TS
-3163 KGINV
+3163 WQNYITTNGINV

-3174 GDVSTNTLGQ
+3174 NDVSTSTLGQ

-3194 AVVSLTNFGALVD
+3194 AVVTLTNFGALVD

-3216 ASTNGSILTGT
+3216 ANTNGSILTGT

-3250 TYAYDASAANSVT
+3250 TYTYDALAANSAT
-3263 PANGGP
+3263 LANGGA

-3281 GGTLTFYFVND
+3281 GGQLTFYFVD
-3292 AGHSA
+3292 SGSGHSA
-3297 GDYSYTAPATVTH
+3297 GDYSYTAPNTVTQDK
-3310 NEQEVINFTL
+3310 QEVISFTL
-3320 VDNDGDP
+3320 VDNDGDT
-3327 ASNTLTINVH
+3327 AGNTLTINVH

-3345 VIASVVDNVPS
+3345 VILSVVDNVPS
-3356 SGTATIASGG
+3356 GSVTIATGG
-3366 VTNDNTPTI
+3366 QTNDNTPTI

-3386 IYANGSS
+3386 IYETVNGTT
-3393 TEIGHT
+3393 TEIGT
-3399 TADATTGA
+3399 TAADATTGA
-3407 WTFTPT
+3407 WTFTPDT
-3413 ALADATY
+3413 ALTDATY

-3431 NTGAASGVYT
+3431 NTGAASSVYM
-3441 VTVDA
+3441 VTVDTVA
-3446 TAPTAAV
+3446 PAAPT
-3453 AITSIAED
+3453 
-3461 TGTSNTDFITNDS
+3461 
-3474 SLVVRGTNGTL
+3474 
-3485 ATGETVQISTDGGTT
+3485 ISVSDNVT
-3500 WNPVTPGTGSSSGTW
+3500 PVTG
-3515 SYTVSNATT
+3515 TVSN
-3524 TTYEVRVVDL
+3524 
-3534 AGNIGNTASQ
+3534 
-3544 LVTIDKVA
+3544 
-3552 PTVTIAVDQTSFNL
+3552 
-3566 ADKTATVTLTF
+3566 
-3577 SETPKN
+3577 
-3583 FVLEDISASHG
+3583 
-3594 TISNLQST
+3594 
-3602 TNPLVYTATY
+3602 
-3612 VADSYTG
+3612 
-3619 TDTIKVNAN
+3619 
-3628 KFTDTAGNSN
+3628 
-3638 TAASSV
+3638 
-3644 SFNIDTQAPSA
+3644 
-3655 PTLALGTGVANG
+3655 
-3667 ATAAEATASAG
+3667 
-3678 VIKVTGESGDAITV
+3678 
-3692 TFTNGANSVSKTLS
+3692 
-3706 GNGSAQAVTLTSGDL
+3706 NGSTNDT
-3721 ATLGDGTVTVSATQ
+3721 TPTVTVSA
-3735 TDAAGNAQTAAAT
+3735 
-3748 TTSFVLDMHAPT
+3748 
-3760 VVITDDVSATT
+3760 
-3771 ANIADGAITYTL
+3771 
-3783 TFSEAVSGL
+3783 E
-3792 TVDEITVTG
+3792 TG
-3801 GTKGTLTA
+3801 
-3809 VSSTVYKLDVT
+3809 STV
-3820 PAADTDTGTITVKVS
+3820 I
-3835 SNVVTDAAG
+3835 
-3844 NGNTEATQA
+3844 
-3853 TQSYDTKAPTA
+3853 
-3864 PGKPDLATTSDS
+3864 
-3876 GSSNTDNIT
+3876 
-3885 NDNTPTFTGT
+3885 
-3895 GTTGSVVTLYDG
+3895 LYDNG
-3907 TTAIGVGTVVNGNYS
+3907 TQ
-3922 ITASTLLDGTHSI
+3922 
-3935 TAVTTDAAGN
+3935 
-3945 STSSAALSVVI
+3945 
-3956 DTAAPEVSG
+3956 
-3965 STSNLINGS
+3965 
-3974 GKFSLSVTDTGGS
+3974 
-3987 GVSTVHV
+3987 V
-3994 AAGSSS
+3994 AT
-4000 FDPSLASGTAT
+4000 GTAT
-4011 NGTWQKSTQS
+4011 
-4021 ISNNSSLTITLTDV
+4021 
-4035 AGNIATKGG
+4035 
-4044 TAPAGTSGEAI
+4044 
-4055 NLALSAPA
+4055 
-4063 DHAGAVSL
+4063 
-4071 TVAGLPAGW
+4071 
-4080 SLNEGTHNADGT
+4080 
-4092 WSVMTNDPSSLTV
+4092 
-4105 TSPDGYTGALVLQVT
+4105 
-4120 QTWTNSDGSTGTAY
+4120 
-4134 IADNVEAYAKGSPI
+4134 
-4148 FAWSGDDTLTASS
+4148 
-4161 GDDTLVFANKIGT
+4161 
-4174 DVVHSFD
+4174 
-4181 TARDKIDLIGFAGFS
+4181 
-4196 SFADVL
+4196 
-4202 AHLST
+4202 
-4207 DASGNAVIT
+4207 
-4216 LGDGQTITLA
+4216 
-4226 GVSAASLSADD
+4226 
-4237 FLFNETPVT
+4237 
-4246 HNTGDMVLAD
+4246 
-4256 GSLMPFSGTLDN
+4256 
-4268 TGSIHIASTGSE
+4268 
-4280 TNFEIVQHGLTLTG
+4280 
-4294 GGTVTLSDNAA
+4294 
-4305 NVIFGSA
+4305 
-4312 DSVMLTNVDN
+4312 
-4322 TISGAGQLGE
+4322 
-4332 GHLTLVNKGTIIAD
+4332 
-4346 GSNAL
+4346 
-4351 VIDTGDH
+4351 
-4358 AVVNTGTLEATGT
+4358 
-4371 GGLDVHSDI
+4371 
-4380 VNDGLLWAN
+4380 
-4389 GGNLDLEGNVSGNG
+4389 
-4403 TVHLSGHAGL
+4403 
-4413 EIGGAFSQAIILDTD
+4413 GGAFTY
-4428 AQSAITIDHA
+4428 TP
-4438 ASFTGTIA
+4438 GTA
-4446 GLDGNDT
+4446 LSNGSSHNYT
-4453 LHFGD
+4453 
-4458 ISAATASF
+4458 ATA
-4466 SYAENAAGT
+4466 
-4475 GGLLTVTDG
+4475 TD
-4484 THTATIGLNG
+4484 T
-4494 DYSAGDFSIGSDGGL
+4494 
-4509 VEIDFSGIGHL
+4509 
-4520 YGTDG
+4520 
-4525 SDTLT
+4525 
-4530 SGGGYTM
+4530 
-4537 TGGAGADTFVLDT
+4537 
-4550 DALKDVSMA
+4550 
-4559 DVITDYKAS
+4559 
-4568 EGDTLDV
+4568 
-4575 SKLLDSLLGHE
+4575 
-4586 ASEAEALASVKTTVS
+4586 
-4601 GADTV
+4601 
-4606 VSVNANGGWH
+4606 
-4616 DVAVL
+4616 
-4621 QNTTEAVK
+4621 
-4629 ILFDDKH
+4629 
-4636 DTTTAPHV
+4636 
-4644 G
+4644 

>member
-56 PAAPQTAAASAHPA
+56 PAAPQTAAAIAHPA

-94 GNNLVLIQADGT
+94 GNNLVLIQEDGT

-256 DLFKGVSNQGFD
+256 DLFKGVSNQGSD

-303 ELGSGN
+303 ELGSVN
-309 NHDSGLKTTGGH
+309 SHDSGLKTTGGH

-346 DPTAFAL
+346 DPAAFAL

-463 HIAWADGSEGTPQLE
+463 HIAWADGSEGAPQLE

-551 QMTTYSISIVGGAGN
+551 QMTTYSISIVGGTGN

-572 FKETGDADYYGTFL
+572 FKETGHADYYGTFL

-598 DDEDI
+598 DDEDV
-603 GKTGN
+603 GKAGN

-621 TGTIDFDAGSD
+621 FGTIDFDAGSD

-821 FVSETTIK
+821 FTGDVSS
-829 TTLGALGLSSHHI
+829 LGALSSHGD
-842 ALSYSIEDGALT
+842 ALSYTVANGVLT
-854 AKAGGH
+854 ATAGEGEGAR

-875 KLFDQIDHA
+875 KLFDQLDH
-884 AGATRL
+884 GTDATNGSL
-890 PVDFGGLIQ
+890 SIDFGGLIQ

-908 PLTGGLKIAITDDAP
+908 PLTGGLKIVITDDAP
-923 TTAGRAY
+923 TTAGRAH

-998 ELVGDAIKTDGGAS
+998 ELVGNAIETDGGAS

-1026 EGVDA
+1026 ESVDA

-1046 AHSVF
+1046 AHDVF

-1115 VAAISASDRV
+1115 VAAISASDSK

-1145 TTAADFSG
+1145 TANADFSG
-1153 AFKITASYGADGA
+1153 AFKITSSYGADGA

-1213 INGVIVGSTA
+1213 INGAIVGSTA
-1223 SSSHSVGLSNT
+1223 SSSHSVGPSNT

-1294 DLGCNIKFDDDTP
+1294 DLGCNIKFNDDTP

-1326 DTIGNK
+1326 DTIDTKYSAK
-1332 SDTDSQNFAGV
+1332 SDTASQNFAGV
-1343 FPVGSSSYGA
+1343 FTVGSSSYGA
-1353 DGAGNIVKSYALS
+1353 DGAGNIIKSYALS

-1400 TSTSSNSSDVLQKA
+1400 TSTSSNSSNVLQKA

-1422 AGTDAGTVKLTQY
+1422 AGTDAATVKLTQY

-1476 DLGGNISFEDD
+1476 DLGGNIRFEDD
-1487 RPSIDV
+1487 GPSIDV
-1493 TVKSDAITVTT
+1493 TVKNQDVIVTT
-1504 QDGDTIGTSYDKA
+1504 QDSGTIGSSSDT
-1517 TTSFTG
+1517 
-1523 AFTFATAYGADGAAT
+1523 ATANFDLAFSVNASFGADGAAA
-1538 ANALVKSYALD
+1538 ANPVIRSYSLD
-1549 VTGNVVNGLVN
+1549 VTGGAQDGLVA
-1560 SGLESHDQAIY
+1560 SGLESQGHEIY
-1571 LYKIGGAIYGS
+1571 LYEVNGQIVGS
-1582 TSTSSD
+1582 TALNSD
-1588 TSAVQQ
+1588 DVGSA
-1594 NAVFKIEVSSAGDV
+1594 NTVFSISVNSVTGVV
-1608 TLTQYDAIDHGGNGT
+1608 TLTQYDAIDHVGAGNGS
-1623 LVSLADNL
+1623 VISLNNGL
-1631 VKLTATATVT
+1631 VKLTASATVT
-1641 DGDNDQR
+1641 DGDGDQR

-1656 GGNIKFEDATPQAN
+1656 GGNIRFQDATPQARA
-1670 KTTAASLDDEA
+1670 TTAASLDDEA
-1681 QSNGIDQG
+1681 QSHGIDGG

-1705 NFSAGADGVKSIAI
+1705 NFSAGADGVKSITI
-1719 TGLSVINSK
+1719 TGLSVVNSK
-1728 GVSNGDL
+1728 GASNGDL
-1735 YVLYV
+1735 HVLYV
-1740 DNSGVAHA
+1740 DGSGVAHA
-1748 EKVTFAWNGTT
+1748 EKVTFTWNSAT
-1759 NSYVGTSAHFSGSGG
+1759 NSYVGTSDHFGG
-1774 QAAAVVV
+1774 ANGGAEAVIV
-1781 TVDQTGAYSISINAP
+1781 TVSQTGAYTITINAP

-1804 ANTVVAGSKYE
+1804 ANTVVAGSGFE
-1815 DNLTLNFTYQVMDGD
+1815 DNLTLNFTYQVTDGD
-1830 NDTSSNTLSVTINDD
+1830 NDPSSSTLSVTVDDD
-1845 SPTLGTASSAI
+1845 SPTMGNATSAI
-1856 SVTGIGTPVTGILDF
+1856 SVTGIGAVNGTLDF

-1879 HASLAGNNAP
+1879 HASLASNTAP
-1889 ENLVSGGQAVHY
+1889 ENLVSNGQPVHY
-1901 WVSDDGAT
+1901 WVSSDGAT
-1909 LIAYTGNGLNADGT
+1909 LIAYTGAVVTSQPTAN
-1923 PKDGATLVFKLEIA
+1923 LVFKLQIA
-1937 NNEQGYT
+1937 GNEKGYT
-1944 FTEYKAF
+1944 FTEYASF
-1951 GTSTTTTTTTAETL
+1951 GTSTTTTTSTATVYGDASHAFTHTNQPNETVKVSSGGQ
-1965 TDLDHA
+1965 T
-1971 NKKAESVN
+1971 
-1979 ITTDNGTIVAVVSG
+1979 VAVVSG
-1993 GHVDSKGHVVSQ
+1993 SND
-2005 LVNSSNQGF
+2005 VNSSANGF
-2014 GLESNNIG
+2014 GIGNNANFDSGEKIKF
-2022 AGDYLEFN
+2022 DFSSSDPSSVKFSFFN
-2030 FHQTVDSQPDPTS
+2030 GSYSEKVSYT
-2043 VTFSFFKDA
+2043 VTFSDN
-2052 TVQYV
+2052 TQDTYTIRTG
-2057 VHYSD
+2057 STLNI
-2062 GTTASGSATVIAAN
+2062 GESGK
-2076 GLTITAPGHATIL
+2076 TIVS
-2089 DVEFSNIDD
+2089 VEFTAGSDV
-2098 KTKIDL
+2098 KLKIDL
-2104 SSVTIGTT
+2104 STVTVGTT
-2112 TTTTTTSSTTDL
+2112 TTTTTVSTTTDL
-2124 SFTANLTDGDGD
+2124 SFTAKLTDGDGD
-2136 AVTATINVHAVTNS
+2136 AVTATINVHSVPNS

-2162 AGGHNSVDEAG
+2162 ASGQNSVDEAG

-2270 SFTVSVTDKSGA
+2270 SFSVSVTDKSGA

-2309 ENAAVV
+2309 ENAVVV
-2315 VNVLANDV
+2315 VNVFGNDV

-2345 RLDGTTLVADSHV
+2345 LLGTTVVADSHV

-2476 TAGIMVH
+2476 TAGIVVH

-2531 TLTINIVDDVPTA
+2531 TLVIDIVDDVPTA
-2544 NSDAKAVTA
+2544 NFDTNDVVAKA
-2553 NDTLAVNAV
+2553 TLTVNAA
-2562 DGVLHNDIAGADGF
+2562 DGVLHNDVAGADGF
-2576 ASGGAVVGVE
+2576 ASGGGVVGVA
-2586 AGATAGGEASST
+2586 AGTTASGEASDT
-2598 VGQTVPGT
+2598 VGHSVPGT
-2606 YGTLT
+2606 YGVLT

-2619 YVADEDA
+2619 YVANTDA
-2626 AKNLIKGATETDTF
+2626 AKALVKGATETDTF

-2650 LAHTTLTF
+2650 LSHTTLTF
-2658 TVTGANHLPTV
+2658 TVTGANHLPMI
-2669 SVTPAGGGHNLVD
+2669 SVTPTDGKPGGHNSVD

-2692 SAGSAAGDGSSVTT
+2692 SAGSAAGDGSNVTT

-2768 TSAVTGSAANN
+2768 TSAVTGSTANN

-2797 SGDTSSPSSTI
+2797 SGDTSLPSTI

-2847 FSNLFTAEPTYGA
+2847 FSNLFTAEPNYGA
-2860 DGNGGGAV
+2860 DGNGGATT

-2879 LSSSVDHV
+2879 LSSTVDHV
-2887 ASNLTAMGGGTIYL
+2887 ASNLTATVGGTIYL
-2901 TQLPNGT
+2901 AQLANGT
-2908 IVGYTGSTVPTG
+2908 IIGYTGSTVPTG

-3010 STQSAQAVNA
+3010 STQSAQAVIA

-3049 FTSSGTAITVI
+3049 FTSSGTSITVI
-3060 AFADSAKTLETYADY
+3060 AFADSAKTLGTYADY

-3140 QNTSFGLP
+3140 QNTQSGLP

-3184 VDVDAHGGPT
+3184 VDVDSHGGST
-3194 AVVSLTNFGALVD
+3194 AVVSLTNFAALVD
-3207 TLVALVPVA
+3207 ALVALVPVA

-3240 HVQSITIDGK
+3240 HVQSIRIDGK
-3250 TYAYDASAANSVT
+3250 TYTYDASASNSVT
-3263 PANGGP
+3263 PTNGGP

-3297 GDYSYTAPATVTH
+3297 GDYSYTAPATVTQ

-3356 SGTATIASGG
+3356 SSTVTIASGG

-3386 IYANGSS
+3386 IYETVNGTT
-3393 TEIGHT
+3393 TEIGT
-3399 TADATTGA
+3399 TAADATTGA
-3407 WTFTPT
+3407 WTFTPDT
-3413 ALADATY
+3413 ALTDATY

-3431 NTGAASGVYT
+3431 NTGAASSVYMVTVDTVAPAAPTISVSDNVTPVTGTVSNNGSTNDMTPT
-3441 VTVDA
+3441 VTVSAETGSTVILYDNGTQVA
-3446 TAPTAAV
+3446 TGTATGGAFTYTPGTALSNGSSHNYTATAMDTAGNVSTTSSSYSLTIDTTAPTVQSIQLSDTALKIGDTAV
-3453 AITSIAED
+3453 VTVVFSEAVSGLALSDFSAQNGALSNLQTSD
-3461 TGTSNTDFITNDS
+3461 NKTWTMTLTPTSSTTDATNVIS
-3474 SLVVRGTNGTL
+3474 VTNG
-3485 ATGETVQISTDGGTT
+3485 
-3500 WNPVTPGTGSSSGTW
+3500 
-3515 SYTVSNATT
+3515 SYTDA
-3524 TTYEVRVVDL
+3524 
-3534 AGNIGNTASQ
+3534 AGNNGASGISGNYAVDT
-3544 LVTIDKVA
+3544 VA
-3552 PTVTIAVDQTSFNL
+3552 PTVTIT
-3566 ADKTATVTLTF
+3566 
-3577 SETPKN
+3577 ET
-3583 FVLEDISASHG
+3583 H
-3594 TISNLQST
+3594 
-3602 TNPLVYTATY
+3602 
-3612 VADSYTG
+3612 
-3619 TDTIKVNAN
+3619 
-3628 KFTDTAGNSN
+3628 
-3638 TAASSV
+3638 
-3644 SFNIDTQAPSA
+3644 
-3655 PTLALGTGVANG
+3655 
-3667 ATAAEATASAG
+3667 
-3678 VIKVTGESGDAITV
+3678 SGGSG
-3692 TFTNGANSVSKTLS
+3692 TFT
-3706 GNGSAQAVTLTSGDL
+3706 
-3721 ATLGDGTVTVSATQ
+3721 
-3735 TDAAGNAQTAAAT
+3735 
-3748 TTSFVLDMHAPT
+3748 F
-3760 VVITDDVSATT
+3760 
-3771 ANIADGAITYTL
+3771 
-3783 TFSEAVSGL
+3783 TFSEAVSGF
-3792 TVDEITVTG
+3792 DINDISFGNKITGYSSLVHVAPDGSGHDVYTLNFTYSTG
-3801 GTKGTLTA
+3801 GNSTA
-3809 VSSTVYKLDVT
+3809 RTATV
-3820 PAADTDTGTITVKVS
+3820 
-3835 SNVVTDAAG
+3835 AAG
-3844 NGNTEATQA
+3844 
-3853 TQSYDTKAPTA
+3853 SY
-3864 PGKPDLATTSDS
+3864 
-3876 GSSNTDNIT
+3876 
-3885 NDNTPTFTGT
+3885 
-3895 GTTGSVVTLYDG
+3895 
-3907 TTAIGVGTVVNGNYS
+3907 
-3922 ITASTLLDGTHSI
+3922 
-3935 TAVTTDAAGN
+3935 TDAAGN
-3945 STSSAALSVVI
+3945 SGS
-3956 DTAAPEVSG
+3956 SG
-3965 STSNLINGS
+3965 S
-3974 GKFSLSVTDTGGS
+3974 
-3987 GVSTVHV
+3987 STN
-3994 AAGSSS
+3994 
-4000 FDPSLASGTAT
+4000 FF
-4011 NGTWQKSTQS
+4011 
-4021 ISNNSSLTITLTDV
+4021 
-4035 AGNIATKGG
+4035 
-4044 TAPAGTSGEAI
+4044 APAGASGEEI

-4080 SLNEGTHNADGT
+4080 VLSEGTHNADGS
-4092 WSVMTNDPSSLTV
+4092 WSVVTSDPSSLTV

-4120 QTWTNSDGSTGTAY
+4120 ETWTNADGSTSTAY
-4134 IADNVEAYAKGSPI
+4134 IADNVEAYAKGAPI

-4181 TARDKIDLIGFAGFS
+4181 TARDKINLIGFAGFS

-4280 TNFEIVQHGLTLTG
+4280 TNFEIVQHGLTLSG

-4312 DSVMLTNVDN
+4312 DSVTLTNVDN
-4322 TISGAGQLGE
+4322 TISGAGQFGE

-4389 GGNLDLEGNVSGNG
+4389 GGSLDLEGNVSGSG

-4413 EIGGAFSQAIILDTD
+4413 EIGGAFSQAIVLDTD

-4509 VEIDFSGIGHL
+4509 AAIDFSGIGHL

-4636 DTTTAPHV
+4636 DATTAPHV